1 MLPITEDQLAAI
13 VAHMPRRHQALVIL
27 AAGTGLQ
34 QGEIF
39 GLTVDRLDLE
49 RRNVLVDRQLINFN
63 GRELSSATQVP
74 GQPPRRP
81 LPGVVAD
88 ALQAHL
94 EAYPATA
101 LVFTNNVGA
110 PLRRSAFWTEWNRAL
125 KQAGIPAIGFHE
137 LRHYYASLL
146 VRHGESVK
154 TVQGAVDGVLRD
166 FADSVRTNGG
176 DQTHH
181 RSSEA

>member
-1 MLPITEDQLAAI
+1 MGAFTLAVCRYSLQAVTPGNPVLPITEDQLAAI

-49 RRNVLVDRQLINFN
+49 RRNVLVDRQLINVN
-63 GRELSSATQVP
+63 GREPSSATQVP
-74 GQPPRRP
+74 GQPPRLP

-88 ALQAHL
+88 ALRAHL

-101 LVFTNNVGA
+101 LVFTNKTSAPRCVGQPSGPSGTEPSSRPA
-110 PLRRSAFWTEWNRAL
+110 SQPSAST
-125 KQAGIPAIGFHE
+125 
-137 LRHYYASLL
+137 S
-146 VRHGESVK
+146 
-154 TVQGAVDGVLRD
+154 
-166 FADSVRTNGG
+166 
-176 DQTHH
+176 
-181 RSSEA
+181 